1 MSTPHPEKIDGIYDP
16 LPEGERVLWQGAP
29 DWRRLAVT
37 AFHVRKVSLY
47 FGILLVWKIVA
58 DTYDGS
64 PLAQAATGS
73 LWLAALAG
81 AAVGLLALLAW
92 LSARTTI
99 YAVTNRR
106 VFLRIG
112 IALPI
117 YVNLPFTGIDAAAL
131 RVDADG
137 SGDIPLRLKG
147 GVRLAYLHLWPHAR
161 AWQLRHPEPML
172 RSVPEAK
179 RVAQILSRALAA
191 ASGVPAQWTP
201 EADPARAPAA
211 APGWPVGA
219 TSSRVAP

>member
-47 FGILLVWKIVA
+47 FGILLAWKIVA

-64 PLAQAATGS
+64 PLAQAAAGS

-117 YVNLPFTGIDAAAL
+117 FVNLPFTGIDAAAL
-131 RVDADG
+131 RVDDDG
-137 SGDIPLRLKG
+137 SGDIPLKLKG

-161 AWQLRHPEPML
+161 AWRLRHPEPML

-179 RVAQILSRALAA
+179 RVAQILARALAT
-191 ASGVPAQWTP
+191 ASGSPAQWTP
-201 EADPARAPAA
+201 EADPARAPAPA
-211 APGWPVGA
+211 WPVGA
-219 TSSRVAP
+219 ASSRVAP

>member
-1 MSTPHPEKIDGIYDP
+1 MSTSRAEKIDGIYDP

-47 FGILLVWKIVA
+47 FGILLAWKIVA
-58 DTYDGS
+58 DVYDGS
-64 PLAQAATGS
+64 PLAEAAAGS
-73 LWLAALAG
+73 VWLAALAA

-92 LSARTTI
+92 LSARTSI

-117 YVNLPFTGIDAAAL
+117 FVNLPFDGIDAASL

-161 AWQLRHPEPML
+161 AWRLRNPEPTL
-172 RSVPEAK
+172 RSVPDAAV
-179 RVAQILSRALAA
+179 VARILARALAA
-191 ASGVPAQWTP
+191 AAGVPVQWSP
-201 EADPARAPAA
+201 GAEAAPAEPASSARAP
-211 APGWPVGA
+211 WPVSA
-219 TSSRVAP
+219 TSPR